1 MDRKQFLMN
10 VLLACIGLGLV
21 GYMHCK
27 ISKLYN
33 YVDKN
38 NKIVFS
44 LMTEMREEV
53 KRHFNGES
61 LSELA
66 SIEAVTAVTEVE
78 LNTRTDKNSRKIE
91 LSDDSASESDD
102 TEQDELED
110 EIFHIPFEDD
120 SVINLKEEK
129 IVENRESIKVVN
141 LMKGLAIEN
150 SIVRNV
156 ELDVENLIFYR
167 NSFNTPVDNI
177 KINDISVVQE
187 ILDICPELTS
197 ANISEIVEILDIRP
211 ELTSA
216 TNSEIIEIK
225 NGDADLAEIKN
236 EFVEINELGSPLEK
250 NAQDFSQ
257 LRVEDL
263 RKMVHIK
270 TGEKKEVIKKMK
282 KSELVDLLSK

>member
-1 MDRKQFLMN
+1 
-10 VLLACIGLGLV
+10 
-21 GYMHCK
+21 
-27 ISKLYN
+27 
-33 YVDKN
+33 
-38 NKIVFS
+38 
-44 LMTEMREEV
+44 MTEMREEV

-102 TEQDELED
+102 TEQYELED

-216 TNSEIIEIK
+216 NNSEIIEIK

>member
-1 MDRKQFLMN
+1 
-10 VLLACIGLGLV
+10 
-21 GYMHCK
+21 
-27 ISKLYN
+27 
-33 YVDKN
+33 
-38 NKIVFS
+38 
-44 LMTEMREEV
+44 
-53 KRHFNGES
+53 
-61 LSELA
+61 
-66 SIEAVTAVTEVE
+66 
-78 LNTRTDKNSRKIE
+78 
-91 LSDDSASESDD
+91 
-102 TEQDELED
+102 
-110 EIFHIPFEDD
+110 
-120 SVINLKEEK
+120 
-129 IVENRESIKVVN
+129 
-141 LMKGLAIEN
+141 MKGLAIEN

-216 TNSEIIEIK
+216 NNSEIIEIK